1 MKEYMAKHNTHQ
13 PTALIFLDIGWKV
26 SLPLVF
32 LVIIGSLLDN
42 QFGTKPLFII
52 IGVIL
57 SIFVTAWVFYQLY
70 KQMSKDQ
77 T

>member
-1 MKEYMAKHNTHQ
+1 MTKQNTHQ
-13 PTALIFLDIGWKV
+13 STALIFLDIGWKV

-32 LVIIGSLLDN
+32 LVIIGSLLDS

-52 IGVIL
+52 IGIMISVI
-57 SIFVTAWVFYQLY
+57 ITAYFFYRLY

>member
-1 MKEYMAKHNTHQ
+1 MKEYMAKQNTHQ
-13 PTALIFLDIGWKV
+13 STALIFLDIGWKV

-57 SIFVTAWVFYQLY
+57 SIFVTALVFYRLY

>member
-1 MKEYMAKHNTHQ
+1 MKVYMTKQNTHQ

-32 LVIIGSLLDN
+32 LVIIGSLLDS

-57 SIFVTAWVFYQLY
+57 SIFVTAWVFYRLY

-77 T
+77 S